1 MYFKALVITNSLKD
15 FLMLF
20 DQNAELKNLALGD
33 TQHPLSGF
41 VDEEILKGKHK
52 VSDIVE
58 FDYDF
63 KGLILFQAKL
73 GSMELLLVQESG
85 QPDKKEVYEVLGM
98 IKDLE
103 VLKNRAIEE
112 NAYHPNRLDISI
124 EQSWG

>member
-1 MYFKALVITNSLKD
+1 
-15 FLMLF
+15 MLF

-33 TQHPLSGF
+33 TQHPSSGF

-52 VSDIVE
+52 ISDIVE

-73 GSMELLLVQESG
+73 GTMELLLVQESG

-103 VLKNRAIEE
+103 ILKNRAIEE

-124 EQSWG
+124 E